1 MSFLDAWKDRGEQ
14 DVWDN
19 LNELADWADTWAY
32 ENGIDYGDYD
42 DYGIDDLAIDLE
54 AAGVDTK
61 VKAREYMR
69 QIAN

>member
-42 DYGIDDLAIDLE
+42 DYGIDDL
-54 AAGVDTK
+54 V
-61 VKAREYMR
+61 
-69 QIAN
+69 QQSIAELKEEVL

>member
-14 DVWDN
+14 EVWDN
-19 LNELADWADTWAY
+19 PNELADWADTWAY
-32 ENGIDYGDYD
+32 ENGIVYGDYD

-54 AAGVDTK
+54 EAGVDTK

-69 QIAN
+69 QVAN